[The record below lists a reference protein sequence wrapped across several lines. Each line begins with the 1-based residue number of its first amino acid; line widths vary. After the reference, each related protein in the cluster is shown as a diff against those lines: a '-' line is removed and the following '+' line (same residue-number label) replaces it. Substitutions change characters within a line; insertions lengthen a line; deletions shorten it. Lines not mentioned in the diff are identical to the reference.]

1 MDFVGYHPDLVG
13 SAATLCLL
21 LSGSFAP
28 SSFSIIS
35 FKMLSELWVLIFYL
49 LNLDGD
55 LGVYY
60 VVSI

>member
-35 FKMLSELWVLIFYL
+35 FKMLSELWVLSFYL
-49 LNLDGD
+49 LNF
-55 LGVYY
+55 
-60 VVSI
+60 